1 MVGKDETVWLVG
13 MSTTCYISILLCS
26 NGLNVD
32 ISDEI
37 RVCHKLRWFWLLYV
51 GQLKISWDIWV
62 IRNIRNRHVLWC
74 DFLATYIK
82 YILIQ
87 AIPVCYFK
95 VSVEIIR
102 EKAKKLVQTTHDGAE
117 RNFLSPCFFF
127 LRNLPWKHMK
137 NQIQAIDSPD
147 MIQNVY

>member
-1 MVGKDETVWLVG
+1 MRF
-13 MSTTCYISILLCS
+13 S
-26 NGLNVD
+26 
-32 ISDEI
+32 
-37 RVCHKLRWFWLLYV
+37 
-51 GQLKISWDIWV
+51 
-62 IRNIRNRHVLWC
+62 
-74 DFLATYIK
+74 ATYIK

-127 LRNLPWKHMK
+127 FAQFTVETYEKSNT
-137 NQIQAIDSPD
+137 S
-147 MIQNVY
+147 Y

>member
-1 MVGKDETVWLVG
+1 MRF
-13 MSTTCYISILLCS
+13 S
-26 NGLNVD
+26 
-32 ISDEI
+32 
-37 RVCHKLRWFWLLYV
+37 
-51 GQLKISWDIWV
+51 
-62 IRNIRNRHVLWC
+62 
-74 DFLATYIK
+74 ATYIK

-127 LRNLPWKHMK
+127 LVHVHRAFIAARGNHRFQLEARRR
-137 NQIQAIDSPD
+137 QERA
-147 MIQNVY
+147 